1 MKKRDAY
8 VEMWNTAYLAGL
20 EWVMWAVSKFTGTNE
35 VVVGP
40 LLGKMPLAKPMTPE
54 NTPGKAIRGG
64 GGGGG
69 GGCDSF
75 SWVKHESP
83 FHLGHIPMVGDFL
96 LEISLGQ

>member
-8 VEMWNTAYLAGL
+8 LEMWNTAYLAGL
-20 EWVMWAVSKFTGTNE
+20 EWVMWAVLKFTGTNE

-54 NTPGKAIRGG
+54 NTPGKAM

-69 GGCDSF
+69 GGCLT
-75 SWVKHESP
+75 P
-83 FHLGHIPMVGDFL
+83 
-96 LEISLGQ
+96 SLGSSMSHLSTWSPSQW

>member
-54 NTPGKAIRGG
+54 NTPGKAIGG
-64 GGGGG
+64 GGGG
-69 GGCDSF
+69 
-75 SWVKHESP
+75 VTP
-83 FHLGHIPMVGDFL
+83 
-96 LEISLGQ
+96 SLGSSMSHLSTWGTSQW

>member
-20 EWVMWAVSKFTGTNE
+20 EWVMWAVLKFTGTNE

-40 LLGKMPLAKPMTPE
+40 LLGEMPLAKPMTPE
-54 NTPGKAIRGG
+54 NTPGKAIGG
-64 GGGGG
+64 GGES
-69 GGCDSF
+69 DSL
-75 SWVKHESP
+75 SWVKHEPP
-83 FHLGHIPMVGDFL
+83 FHLGHIPMVGDLL

>member
-8 VEMWNTAYLAGL
+8 VEMWNTTYLAGL
-20 EWVMWAVSKFTGTNE
+20 EWVMLAVSKFTGPYE

-54 NTPGKAIRGG
+54 NTPGKAIGG

-69 GGCDSF
+69 GLT
-75 SWVKHESP
+75 P
-83 FHLGHIPMVGDFL
+83 
-96 LEISLGQ
+96 SLGSSMSHLSTWGTSQW